1 MSRAKPNP
9 EPKLP
14 EPDPDPDPG
23 EEDPN
28 YPSLDPDE
36 LGPDVINPID
46 PDNGLPASAQSRT
59 SVQVA
64 VSCFRSK
71 TAGSIRRWHSVRN
84 RTL

>member
-46 PDNGLPASAQSRT
+46 PDNGLPASAQTR
-59 SVQVA
+59 VPR
-64 VSCFRSK
+64 F
-71 TAGSIRRWHSVRN
+71 RWHSVRN
-84 RTL
+84 RTLSR